1 MVTIYFWST
10 IVVQTWY
17 IFGSPTVVV
26 SCHLLILKLF
36 CTRIIR
42 VRFRSL
48 NLHFYILE
56 SYCLPCVFTLGQ
68 HSDSNLNAS
77 SKLVL
82 WWDRWSLRIFTVPI
96 QIFLNSS
103 FVNLP
108 ASSPKGE
115 NSWAGNNLHS
125 PSVDPTWSNTW
136 STLDLFYNHFGTDMD
151 FIRYTDHAI
160 VNTHEN
166 FFVVESLQSL
176 HIHKWLVKQTPNPYS
191 ESNISEYD
199 LH

>member
-115 NSWAGNNLHS
+115 IQELGTIYIALL
-125 PSVDPTWSNTW
+125 
-136 STLDLFYNHFGTDMD
+136 STLRDLTPGRPWTYSTTTLVLIWTSSDILTMQLWILMRTSLLLSLYIA
-151 FIRYTDHAI
+151 FIFI
-160 VNTHEN
+160 NG
-166 FFVVESLQSL
+166 L
-176 HIHKWLVKQTPNPYS
+176 
-191 ESNISEYD
+191 
-199 LH
+199 